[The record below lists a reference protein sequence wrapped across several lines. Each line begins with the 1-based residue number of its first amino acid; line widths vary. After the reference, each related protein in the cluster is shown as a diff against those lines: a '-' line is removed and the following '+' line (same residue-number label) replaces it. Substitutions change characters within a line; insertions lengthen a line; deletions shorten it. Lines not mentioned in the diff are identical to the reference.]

1 MGVPSKGVCAA
12 VLPDKNASG
21 RKCEFQED
29 RSRAQTTP
37 NWPEQAEDAFS
48 TMVSNNPNLDTAK
61 SVWPYDEKIENNF
74 NGASISISPNS
85 GLDSDYTG

>member
-1 MGVPSKGVCAA
+1 
-12 VLPDKNASG
+12 
-21 RKCEFQED
+21 
-29 RSRAQTTP
+29 
-37 NWPEQAEDAFS
+37 
-48 TMVSNNPNLDTAK
+48 MVSNNNNLDTAK